1 MGTRCERN
9 FTFESFFQTFYL
21 LKKFFWKGTF
31 LVWQT
36 SWNFFCLLSENKHVC
51 YWVLLN
57 KINLWPR
64 RNFFGN
70 TTTPK
75 IRNILKKNRKHRKIH
90 RNCFG
95 KWYAVL
101 TAWLKIFPAEDELF
115 QQNCFF
121 QIGKQS
127 FHFCIFSN
135 RTIYL
140 DSLNPVLTAS
150 ANKFPRKD
158 QNFSN
163 KFWNFFYKV
172 VSSPKKHRERSG
184 QVKCSFDNSAKK
196 ISKQGQK
203 FFAKTLK
210 VFNKVVFSPKKNHRQ
225 CSGQVES
232 TFDSLAKNAL
242 RRREEVSET
251 SLKKSNRVFFSE
263 ESCRN
268 YSGQVESSFE
278 NPPKVLWVKLQK
290 ETSHFEISLQSN
302 YFLVTQNLI
311 WLKLL
316 I

>member
-9 FTFESFFQTFYL
+9 FTFENSSKLSISKKIL
-21 LKKFFWKGTF
+21 LERYFSRLANQLK
-31 LVWQT
+31 
-36 SWNFFCLLSENKHVC
+36 FFCLLSENKHVC

-64 RNFFGN
+64 RIFFGN

-75 IRNILKKNRKHRKIH
+75 IRNILRKNRKHGKIH

-121 QIGKQS
+121 KIGKQS
-127 FHFCIFSN
+127 IHFCIFSN
-135 RTIYL
+135 RTICL
-140 DSLNPVLTAS
+140 GSLNPVLKAS

-163 KFWNFFYKV
+163 KFWKFFYKV
-172 VSSPKKHRERSG
+172 VFSPKKHRERSG

-196 ISKQGQK
+196 FSKQGQN
-203 FFAKTLK
+203 FSAKILK
-210 VFNKVVFSPKKNHRQ
+210 VFNKVVFSAKKNHRQ

-232 TFDSLAKNAL
+232 RFDSLAKNAL
-242 RRREEVSET
+242 RRRERVSAT

-278 NPPKVLWVKLQK
+278 KPPKVLWVKLQK
-290 ETSHFEISLQSN
+290 QTSNFESSLQSK

-311 WLKLL
+311 WTKLL